1 MERKIALKTLDSQE
15 WETPSEVFGKLNQEF
30 HFDLDPCA
38 TKENAKCPRFYTK
51 TEDGLKQDW
60 FGNVFVNPPF
70 REVAKW
76 VEKAYNEVRNRKAE
90 TVVLLIAAR
99 TDTRWFH
106 KYLLSKAALRFVK
119 GRLTYSKSKNP
130 CPFPTL
136 IAILEANDLTLH
148 YPESFSVKVT

>member
-1 MERKIALKTLDSQE
+1 MEKKIALKTLDSQE
-15 WETPSEVFGKLNQEF
+15 WETPHDLFDKLNKEF

-38 TKENAKCPRFYTK
+38 TKENAKCPSYYTK
-51 TEDGLKQDW
+51 TQNGLEQDW

-76 VEKAYNEVRNRKAE
+76 VEKAYNEVRARRAKI
-90 TVVLLIAAR
+90 VVLLIAAR

-106 KYLLSKAALRFVK
+106 KYLRPYAVLRFIK

-130 CPFPTL
+130 CPFPVL
-136 IAILEANDLTLH
+136 IAVLEADDLTYH
-148 YPESFSVKVT
+148 YPESFSFS